1 MALDLAG
8 GQTLSGTVSTPLGV
22 ADLLAYRAVWNA
34 ATNPATQLTGK
45 YTLVLPG
52 NNNPASSPG
61 GDGYGTVVVGPGG
74 NATLSG
80 SAADANALGQT
91 MALSGAGY
99 WAVYIPLYG
108 GGGSVWGWLQ
118 FDGSHPAATVNGTL
132 NWIKPPRPGATNY
145 PLGFTN
151 YVAAGGSRYTAPA
164 NANTRVIN
172 LTDGVVWFEGGNLSA
187 PFTNNVTLTSSNRV
201 INGSANKLNLSITTS
216 NGTFTG
222 SVNVP
227 GTTRTNT
234 FKGALLQDLD
244 AGFGYFL
251 GANQSGRVFFGAP

>member
-1 MALDLAG
+1 
-8 GQTLSGTVSTPLGV
+8 
-22 ADLLAYRAVWNA
+22 
-34 ATNPATQLTGK
+34 
-45 YTLVLPG
+45 
-52 NNNPASSPG
+52 
-61 GDGYGTVVVGPGG
+61 
-74 NATLSG
+74 
-80 SAADANALGQT
+80 
-91 MALSGAGY
+91 
-99 WAVYIPLYG
+99 VYIPLYG

-132 NWIKPPRPGATNY
+132 NWIKPPRPGATY
-145 PLGFTN
+145 YLLGFTN